1 MKKSFLS
8 VFSIFL
14 LSLALAGMSSAIAS
28 EKKKT
33 RVPGAS
39 QNLDVGAPAPQ
50 RGLGSELRYHSYII
64 PYIPEDL
71 VMDWDSPEAG
81 PCTADG
87 TVVRGATSSR
97 KCNIY
102 HSREANAV
110 FKVMN
115 LKTSGHQS
123 IPMIFRRDKGQHS
136 AWEIWVE
143 CSGAQ
148 CTPVSRRAQEY
159 AASKGLPGRR
169 SDDQPQ
175 YARENQAVP
184 DIPAAPSLG
193 TILDLIK
200 KSR

>member
-1 MKKSFLS
+1 MKKSFSSIL
-8 VFSIFL
+8 SIFL
-14 LSLALAGMSSAIAS
+14 MSLALAITSSAGAG

-33 RVPGAS
+33 RVPGGS
-39 QNLDVGAPAPQ
+39 PNLDTGAPAKQ
-50 RGLGSELRYHSYII
+50 SALGSELRYHSYII

-115 LKTSGHQS
+115 LSAGGHQS
-123 IPMIFRRDKGQHS
+123 IPMIFRRDRVHNS
-136 AWEIWVE
+136 AWEVWVE
-143 CSGAQ
+143 CRDAQ
-148 CTPVSRRAQEY
+148 CTPVSRRAQQY
-159 AASKGLPGRR
+159 AASKGLPGRGV
-169 SDDQPQ
+169 DDQPQ
-175 YARENQAVP
+175 YARESPVP
-184 DIPAAPSLG
+184 EMLNAPSLG
-193 TILDLIK
+193 TILDGILK